1 MKLAPRLEVDLLKI
15 HHNARHL
22 VEHFSAC
29 GISITGICKA
39 TQGSSEV
46 ANTML
51 RAGVQFLGDSR
62 IENIESMRRNG
73 VKAHMTL
80 IRSPMLSQVPR
91 VIASADT
98 SFNTELKVIEALSK
112 EAQHTGRTHGI
123 VLMVELGDRR
133 EGIMP
138 NDLLQSA
145 QHTLSMQAI
154 ELKGIGTNLACLNGV
169 APDANNMAVLSS
181 LVHLIESTFEI
192 HLELISGGNSA
203 NMEWALSA
211 NPLGRINNLRFGE
224 AILLGCET
232 LHRQPIKG
240 LFDDA
245 FTLVAEVIESKL
257 KPTQPHGTVA
267 QSAFD
272 RASPA
277 QDRGLVMQ
285 SIVAI
290 GRQDTDPNGLR
301 APHGIE
307 IIGASSDHLIL
318 ISDHDHLSVGQEVA
332 FQLNYSALLMS
343 MQSNYVSKVYL

>member
-1 MKLAPRLEVDLLKI
+1 MNLAPRLEVDLLKI
-15 HHNARHL
+15 HHNASRL
-22 VEHFSAC
+22 VEHFSSC

-62 IENIESMRRNG
+62 IENIETMRKNG

-91 VIASADT
+91 VIASADV
-98 SFNTELKVIEALSK
+98 SFNTELTVIEALSQ
-112 EAQHTGRTHGI
+112 EAHHTGRTHGVI
-123 VLMVELGDRR
+123 LMVELGDRR

-138 NDLLQSA
+138 NDLLHSA
-145 QHTLSMQAI
+145 QQTLSMQAI

-169 APDANNMAVLSS
+169 APDANNMAELSS
-181 LVHLIESTFEI
+181 LVHLIESTFQI

-203 NMEWALSA
+203 NMDWALGS

-232 LHRQPIKG
+232 MHRQPIKG

-257 KPTQPHGTVA
+257 KPTQPHGTLTQA
-267 QSAFD
+267 AFAS
-272 RASPA
+272 ASPA

-290 GRQDTDPNGLR
+290 GRQDTDPDGLR

-318 ISDHDHLSVGQEVA
+318 ISDHDNLSVGQEVA

>member
-1 MKLAPRLEVDLLKI
+1 MKLAPRLEVDLQKI
-15 HHNARHL
+15 HHNASHL
-22 VEHFSAC
+22 VEQFSHC

-39 TQGSSEV
+39 IQGSSEV
-46 ANTML
+46 ANTLL
-51 RAGVQFLGDSR
+51 RAGVPFLGDSR

-98 SFNTELKVIEALSK
+98 SFNTELKVIEALSN
-112 EAQHTGRTHGI
+112 EARHTGRTHGV

-138 NDLLQSA
+138 NDLLHTVQ
-145 QHTLSMQAI
+145 QTLSMPAI

-169 APDANNMAVLSS
+169 APDANNMAALSS
-181 LVHLIESTFEI
+181 LAHSIESNFQI
-192 HLELISGGNSA
+192 QLEWITGGNSA
-203 NMEWALSA
+203 NMDWALGS
-211 NPLGRINNLRFGE
+211 NPLGRVNNLRLGE

-232 LHRQPIKG
+232 LHRRPIKG

-245 FTLVAEVIESKL
+245 FTLVAEVIESKF

-267 QSAFD
+267 QAAF
-272 RASPA
+272 ASNSPA

-290 GRQDTDPNGLR
+290 GRQDTDPDGLR

-307 IIGASSDHLIL
+307 IMGASSDHLIL
-318 ISDHDHLSVGQEVA
+318 ISDRNHLSVGQEVA
-332 FQLNYSALLMS
+332 FQLNYSALLRS
-343 MQSNYVSKVYL
+343 MQSNYVTKVYL

>member
-1 MKLAPRLEVDLLKI
+1 
-15 HHNARHL
+15 
-22 VEHFSAC
+22 
-29 GISITGICKA
+29 
-39 TQGSSEV
+39 
-46 ANTML
+46 
-51 RAGVQFLGDSR
+51 
-62 IENIESMRRNG
+62 
-73 VKAHMTL
+73 MTL

-91 VIASADT
+91 VIASADV
-98 SFNTELKVIEALSK
+98 SFNTELKVINALSQ
-112 EAQHTGRTHGI
+112 EAQRTGRTHGVI
-123 VLMVELGDRR
+123 LMVELGDRR

-138 NDLLQSA
+138 NDLVHSA
-145 QHTLSMQAI
+145 QQTLTMQGI

-169 APDANNMAVLSS
+169 APDANNMAELSS
-181 LVHLIESTFEI
+181 LVHLIESTFQI

-203 NMEWALSA
+203 NMDWALSS

-257 KPTQPHGTVA
+257 KPTQPHGTVT
-267 QSAFD
+267 QSAFA

-301 APHGIE
+301 APHGID

-318 ISDHDHLSVGQEVA
+318 ISDQHNLSVGQEVA